1 MQHMRP
7 GQNKQRM
14 RGGRPN
20 NRFKG
25 GHSGGGGGGGGG
37 PNRSFDSTGPDV
49 KLRGTA
55 SQLYDKY
62 LALARD
68 ANAGGDRVAAEN
80 YLQHAEHYYRVM
92 LANGFNPNRQQQ
104 PNGGSV
110 PQGQGGQPQHGQHP
124 QQMANPAMPGA
135 PQPMVEAIAP
145 VDQQAEQPDP
155 MFADGDLDNR
165 Y

>member
-1 MQHMRP
+1 MRP

-20 NRFKG
+20 NRYKG
-25 GHSGGGGGGGGG
+25 GGGGGGGGG

-55 SQLYDKY
+55 PQLYEKY
-62 LALARD
+62 LTLARD

-104 PNGGSV
+104 PMPNGGM
-110 PQGQGGQPQHGQHP
+110 QQYGQGGQPQHGQQP
-124 QQMANPAMPGA
+124 QHGMHNPSMPGA
-135 PQPMVEAIAP
+135 PQPMVEP
-145 VDQQAEQPDP
+145 MNPHNQQNDQPDA
-155 MFADGDLDNR
+155 MFAEGDLDNR
-165 Y
+165 F

>member
-7 GQNKQRM
+7 GQNKRM

-25 GHSGGGGGGGGG
+25 PGGGGGGGGGG

-55 SQLYDKY
+55 PQLYEKY

-68 ANAGGDRVAAEN
+68 ANTNGDRVAAEG

-92 LANGFNPNRQQQ
+92 LANGFNPNRPQQQQ
-104 PNGGSV
+104 PQPNGNGQM
-110 PQGQGGQPQHGQHP
+110 PGQGQQPGQPH
-124 QQMANPAMPGA
+124 QQGMTNPAMPGA
-135 PQPMVEAIAP
+135 PQPLVEALEQ
-145 VDQQAEQPDP
+145 QQAEQPDS
-155 MFADGDLDNR
+155 MFADGDIDNR

>member
-25 GHSGGGGGGGGG
+25 GHGGGGGGGG

-55 SQLYDKY
+55 TQLYDKY

-104 PNGGSV
+104 PNGGGM
-110 PQGQGGQPQHGQHP
+110 PQGQQGQGGQPPQGQQP
-124 QQMANPAMPGA
+124 QMANPAMPGA
-135 PQPMVEAIAP
+135 PQPMIEALSPA
-145 VDQQAEQPDP
+145 DQQAEQPDP